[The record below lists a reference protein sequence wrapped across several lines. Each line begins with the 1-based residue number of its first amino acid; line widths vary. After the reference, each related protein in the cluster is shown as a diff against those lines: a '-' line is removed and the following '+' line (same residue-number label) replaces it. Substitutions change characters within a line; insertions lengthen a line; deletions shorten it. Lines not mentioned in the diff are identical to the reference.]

1 MKKLIFAVM
10 AVMVMAAPMANAQ
23 KVNKDATLAKLT
35 KADADVADAK
45 KGSKAATWI
54 NRGKAYYA
62 AASAATKDIY
72 VGMSIADLELALGK
86 ADSIADGVVVGDK
99 TLSELTYPWL
109 KIYIAAGVV
118 DAWIPT
124 QTIKDEDLA
133 AVALD
138 SYNKAYEMDNK
149 TASKLAEGLKQLES
163 YYSQNGNVYMEVT
176 RYAEAAYAYAQAYKV
191 QESPAFTG
199 QKDPSYLYYAGY
211 LYTVD
216 GATNSASYVKGAE
229 MLTKAL
235 EAGYTDPDG
244 NIYYYLYHCYYGQ
257 TDSSVRVANM
267 QRAKDLLMEGL
278 AKFPKND
285 RIVEGLIN
293 VYTSDSNVGDPTEL
307 IKMVDGA
314 LERDP
319 KNKDMWFG
327 RGRIFYSMKNYDE
340 SIASFKKVVELDPN
354 DAQSMYFLGYFYIAK
369 GDALNDEINKRDYKS
384 MAAYNE
390 DQKSVNAIY
399 MEAIPYL
406 EKAHE
411 LNPTDFATVETLKV
425 LCFRLRD
432 EAGVMEKY
440 EKYNKI
446 FEELNAQRQQK

>member
-62 AASAATKDIY
+62 AASAVTKDIF
-72 VGMSIADLELALGK
+72 VGMPQADLELSLGK
-86 ADSIADGVVVGDK
+86 ADAVNEGVQVGDAVL
-99 TLSELTYPWL
+99 TELVYPWL
-109 KIYIAAGVV
+109 KIYMANGTILTWQV
-118 DAWIPT
+118 T
-124 QTIKDEDLA
+124 QTIKEGDLA
-133 AVALD
+133 AVALE

-149 TASKLAEGLKQLES
+149 TADKLADVLNQLVN
-163 YYSQNGNVYMEVT
+163 YYSQNGNVAMEAA
-176 RYAEAAYAYAQAYKV
+176 RYAEAAYAYAQAYTV

-199 QKDPSYLYYAGY
+199 AKDPSFLYYAGY
-211 LYTVD
+211 LYTID
-216 GATNSASYVKGAE
+216 GGVNNASYVKGAE

-235 EAGYTDPDG
+235 EAGYTDEEG

-354 DAQSMYFLGYFYIAK
+354 DAQSSYFLGYFFIAK
-369 GDALNDEINKRDYKS
+369 GDALNEEINKRDYKS

-390 DQKSVNAIY
+390 DQKAVNAIY

-411 LNPTDFATVETLKV
+411 LNPSDFATVETLKV

-446 FEELNAQRQQK
+446 YEEMNANRQQQ

>member
-23 KVNKDATLAKLT
+23 KVNKDATLAKLA

-257 TDSSVRVANM
+257 TDSSVRLANL

-293 VYTSDSNVGDPTEL
+293 VYASDSRVGDPTEL

-327 RGRIFYSMKNYDE
+327 RGRIFYSLKNYDE

-354 DAQSMYFLGYFYIAK
+354 DAQSTYFLSYFYIAK

-384 MAAYNE
+384 MAAFNE
-390 DQKSVNAIY
+390 DQKGVNAIY

-406 EKAHE
+406 EKAYE
-411 LNPTDFATVETLKV
+411 LNPNDFATVETLKV

-446 FEELNAQRQQK
+446 YEEMNAKRQQQ